1 MDATNPTNINVPF
14 PEVGSLHL
22 KIRVGA
28 CRLRT
33 TPGDGAAWVVGTYH
47 DPTGT
52 LPARIEQEGGNVT
65 ITQEYRTAEWWNL
78 LGGNTPRFDLALGKA
93 KAYMLTLEVGA
104 SESSVDLGG
113 LPITRL
119 LIKQGA
125 GKADFDFSAP
135 NPQPMSLLDLDAG
148 AVGIE
153 MKNLANA
160 NFAEMSVDGGAASY
174 QFDFGGVL
182 VREAHVRITTGM
194 SSVEIRVPAS
204 SAARITTESFLGGL
218 DVGDGLTKQ
227 EGAFWTQA
235 ALAGGTPVLTIHAS
249 ITMGGLQLRTS

>member
-1 MDATNPTNINVPF
+1 MDATNLTNINAPF
-14 PEVGSLHL
+14 PDVGSPHL
-22 KIRVGA
+22 KIKVGA
-28 CRLRT
+28 CRLMV

-47 DPTGT
+47 DPTGA
-52 LPARIEQEGGNVT
+52 LPARIEPEGGNVT
-65 ITQEYRTAEWWNL
+65 ITQEVRPAEWWSL
-78 LGGNTPRFDLALGKA
+78 LGGNPPRFDLALGKA
-93 KAYMLTLEVGA
+93 KAYMLTFEVGA

-148 AVGIE
+148 AVGLD

-160 NFAEMSVDGGAASY
+160 NFAEMSVDGGAAAY
-174 QFDFGGVL
+174 QFDFGGAL
-182 VREAHVRITTGM
+182 LREAHVRITTGM

-204 SAARITTESFLGGL
+204 SAARIATESFLGGL
-218 DVGDGLTKQ
+218 DVGDGFTKQ
-227 EGAFWTQA
+227 EGVFWTQA
-235 ALAGGTPVLTIHAS
+235 ALAGGTPVLAIQAS
-249 ITMGGLQLRTS
+249 ITMGGLQLRTT